1 MSWRDQSLGFSPQ
14 YYLADSTPIL
24 SGCNS
29 CPLFQKF
36 VLCPCYCWYCFWL
49 SHCYCTDRWDCH
61 MLLPLLTYLFFN
73 HGAPSIDQN
82 GQWPAYN
89 STKFTKFCELW
100 KLITPQEL
108 LIIHKAKPLLN
119 MLIVLLKNKPKN
131 TKMGR
136 QQGSTTSTAP

>member
-1 MSWRDQSLGFSPQ
+1 
-14 YYLADSTPIL
+14 
-24 SGCNS
+24 
-29 CPLFQKF
+29 
-36 VLCPCYCWYCFWL
+36 
-49 SHCYCTDRWDCH
+49 
-61 MLLPLLTYLFFN
+61 MLLPLFTYLFFN

-119 MLIVLLKNKPKN
+119 MLIVLLKNKQKKTQKWGDNKDPPQVQLPKALFILNFLNSFGSN
-131 TKMGR
+131 TEPHLGR
-136 QQGSTTSTAP
+136 TAAERHFNNLHSPKALEKVPFGGKIFKLINGS